1 MSRLSTSKETISSQR
16 TTWIAFAALSLA
28 ANVPTL
34 LNASVASPAHL
45 AACVAAQGIT
55 LYVVLLAFL
64 RPRITLLVY
73 GILLLFIFPFDAISI
88 IGTNS
93 PLSYG
98 MISATL
104 KTTPPE
110 AFAQIKVNLHFI
122 ILFIAA
128 ITAYFIV
135 LFRYIPWR
143 FKLSPTAR
151 FFAPIAAL
159 TCTLTITTIAAIP
172 YANRTE
178 QTKSRAVQTTTDKS
192 FLLLFPIRDAKLI
205 SAYVK
210 DEREIKEK
218 IISRQPFPD
227 SLFKKLPGFDSS
239 CIGIL
244 SIGETSRA
252 CRWQLAGAERQ
263 TNPRLIQREDL
274 FFYADAY
281 SGSNLTEFSA
291 PMYFSN
297 DRPEKIRTWQSSPI
311 LNEIF
316 NARGIFTGL
325 VTSQGYRSQWR
336 ATSFVLL
343 TATSSASELIT
354 SYGVE
359 PHVPDIQLIAPV
371 NEMLKSHSSPL
382 FITFWGYGGHHDY
395 TDRYPQQDEVF
406 TPANKK
412 NMNNELNAFDNT
424 IVHTDRV
431 HDSLISLLEAT
442 GKPAFLIYA
451 ADHGETLYDVDGQNH
466 YHGTMLFS
474 HGEAHVPCFV
484 WLSKQYI
491 ARYPGIASA
500 LVGNLSKPVQT
511 IAVFHTVQHLMHCV
525 GPDFDSTL
533 SLASRSY
540 HANASRDGL
549 NANCELIPAPPYD
562 SLERKRIDSVM
573 AEQVQRHRY
582 LLK

>member
-1 MSRLSTSKETISSQR
+1 MSRLNASKETISSQR
-16 TTWIAFAALSLA
+16 STWIAFAALSLA

-34 LNASVASPAHL
+34 LTASVASPAHL

-73 GILLLFIFPFDAISI
+73 GILLLFIFPLDAISI

-104 KTTPPE
+104 KTTLPE

-143 FKLSPTAR
+143 FKLSTTSR
-151 FFAPIAAL
+151 FFGPIAAL
-159 TCTLTITTIAAIP
+159 ICTLTITIVATIP
-172 YANRTE
+172 YANRIG
-178 QTKSRAVQTTTDKS
+178 QTKNREVQTTTDKS

-218 IISRQPFPD
+218 IKSRQPFPD
-227 SLFKKLPGFDSS
+227 SLFKKLSGFDSS

-244 SIGETSRA
+244 SIGETSKA

-263 TNPRLIQREDL
+263 TNPRLIEREDL

-316 NARGIFTGL
+316 NAHGIFTGL
-325 VTSQGYRSQWR
+325 VTSQGECSQWR
-336 ATSFVLL
+336 PTSFVLL
-343 TATSSASELIT
+343 TATATVSELTT
-354 SYGVE
+354 SYGME
-359 PHVPDIQLIAPV
+359 PPIPDIQLIAPAD
-371 NEMLKSHSSPL
+371 EMLKSHGSPL
-382 FITFWGYGGHHDY
+382 FITFWGYGGHYDY
-395 TDRYPQQDEVF
+395 ADRYPQQDEVF
-406 TPANKK
+406 RPADKR
-412 NMNNELNAFDNT
+412 NMNNVLNAFDNT
-424 IVHTDRV
+424 IIHTDRV
-431 HDSLISLLEAT
+431 HDSLISMLEAT

-451 ADHGETLYDVDGQNH
+451 ADHGELLYDLGDNL
-466 YHGTMLFS
+466 LFHAS
-474 HGEAHVPCFV
+474 SHFAHGEAHVPCFV

-491 ARYPGIASA
+491 ARYPGIARA

-511 IAVFHTVQHLMHCV
+511 TAIFHTVQHLMHCV

-540 HANASRDGL
+540 RTNASRDGL
-549 NANCELIPAPPYD
+549 NSSCELISAPPYD

-573 AEQVQRHRY
+573 AEQLQRHRY